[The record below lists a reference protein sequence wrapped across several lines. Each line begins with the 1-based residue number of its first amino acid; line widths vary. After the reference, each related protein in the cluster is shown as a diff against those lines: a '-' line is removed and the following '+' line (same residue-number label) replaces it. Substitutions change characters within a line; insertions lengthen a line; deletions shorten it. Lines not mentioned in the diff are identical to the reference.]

1 MISDPIIRD
10 QAYQYFLEE
19 APDLLETIEQEL
31 FNLNNSDRVAQ
42 TNKIMRATHTL
53 KGGAANVG
61 LNTIETVAHSLEDIL
76 KALYNP
82 DLQLEEKTEKLL
94 WDSYDCLRLLLS
106 AELTGA
112 TVDHEEILDHANQV
126 FAQLQNQFQ
135 DYLNAYETFPGSEA
149 MGLDIVQSF
158 FEEVVPEKLQEITA
172 AIHNLENNELVKLV
186 YSQAEIFLGL
196 GESLNLPGFRA
207 ISQATLK
214 ALQNNPEQVTLITQ
228 TALTDWQQ
236 AQQEILAGE
245 REGGG
250 QVSVELLQLSEV
262 EIESEIEPE
271 ISLTAQDES
280 LKKILEQFS
289 QFLATDFANFDYN
302 QNTSL
307 TTKQYYF
314 QIVKCLLGWFYHHQN
329 IPLEQLSL
337 NLLIPVADTKKTLKH
352 NPQDTLN
359 KLKNLLHQF
368 GDFLEQQDNRPNIK
382 LYRQWQIWKALLLV
396 AQFQYFPQVESPQ
409 QYQDIPLIKKI
420 RAQIVNT
427 YQLYQPSRNLEPQQ
441 KQWLSKQELQ
451 ELIYYIDHLFEQ
463 NSKEK
468 MQQSWT
474 QKPQQ
479 KKFIENANS
488 INIQPANSSVA
499 AANKIGNL
507 EKNKIIT
514 EGVSSSQIIIS
525 NPTVRVKLESLE
537 TLNNL
542 VGEVLINQNKNIL
555 QNEHTQDT
563 VKKLIETINKNEQI
577 IYKLTDWLDENLINS
592 ETQDV
597 LIPLANQSRNNISN
611 LPLLVNSTNPDVT
624 KLKHSSPVSQFNS
637 EQHHEIHRLLKIALK
652 TSNEAAKLTEN
663 IKVINQQSNQNHKK
677 QQRMLFNMRDE
688 MIEARM
694 SPVGNIFNRFPR
706 LIKQLSN
713 TYKKT
718 VNLKINGSHILIDK
732 AIEEKLYE
740 PLLHLVRNAFD
751 HGIESPSL
759 RSQLGKSETG
769 EIEIRAYYQGS
780 KTVVEVRDDG
790 QGLNLETIKKRAI
803 NLNFIS
809 AQQAQH
815 ISDSELLELLFEP
828 RFSTSEQ
835 INELSGRGVGLDV
848 VRSQIQALK
857 GTIEIES
864 TPEKGTT
871 FSLQIP
877 LTLTI
882 ARLMVCQA
890 GGIVY
895 SLLLDAIEKIIL
907 PTANQIKIFEGQ
919 KVLQWETETEKYM
932 VPVRKLSSLI
942 PYTRQAKQSG
952 KLPQGKQKAIINPIL
967 LLHRHQGFLGLEVE
981 QVLGEQELVIR
992 PLGSAISPPNYVYG
1006 CSVLSNSR
1014 LTLVIDGI
1022 ALMEQLQYQ
1031 NLRQANHNRYAYST
1045 DKLALKPQPK
1055 NKTTQPQILVV
1066 DDSISLRQTVVLT
1079 LQKAN
1084 YRVLQAGD
1092 GIEALTKLRQ
1102 ESVSIV
1108 ICDLEMPRMNGFE
1121 FLKALRRDQQL
1132 AKMPVIILTSRQ
1144 SEKYRRLA
1152 LELGAVAYLNKPQEE
1167 HNFIAT
1173 IADFIAQYSPI
1184 KQPVMLST

>member
-19 APDLLETIEQEL
+19 APDLLETIEHEL
-31 FNLNNSDRVAQ
+31 FNLNNSDRVSQ
-42 TNKIMRATHTL
+42 TNQIMRATHTL

-61 LNTIETVAHSLEDIL
+61 LKTIETVAHSLEDIL

-82 DLQLEEKTEKLL
+82 DLKLDEKNEKLL

-112 TVDHEEILDHANQV
+112 TVDHEEILDHAQQV

-135 DYLNAYETFPGSEA
+135 DYLTAYETFPGSEA
-149 MGLDIVQSF
+149 IGLDIVQSF
-158 FEEVVPEKLQEITA
+158 FEEVVPEKLQEIA
-172 AIHNLENNELVKLV
+172 DAIHNLENNELVQLV
-186 YSQAEIFLGL
+186 HSQAEIFLGL

-207 ISQATLK
+207 ISQTTLK
-214 ALQNNPEQVTLITQ
+214 ALETNPEQITLIAQ

-236 AQQEILAGE
+236 AKQEILAGE
-245 REGGG
+245 RESVGK
-250 QVSVELLQLSEV
+250 VSRQLLQLSGV
-262 EIESEIEPE
+262 KIESK
-271 ISLTAQDES
+271 ES
-280 LKKILEQFS
+280 LDTHQEPLEKTIKQFS
-289 QFLATDFANFDYN
+289 QFLATDFANFDYKKN
-302 QNTSL
+302 IDL

-314 QIVKCLLGWFYHHQN
+314 QIIKCLFGWFYHHQN
-329 IPLEQLSL
+329 IPLDQLSFE
-337 NLLIPVADTKKTLKH
+337 LLIPAANTQKTYED
-352 NPQDTLN
+352 NSQEIFQELN
-359 KLKNLLHQF
+359 TWLNQF
-368 GDFLEQQDNRPNIK
+368 NDFLDQQDNRPNIK
-382 LYRQWQIWKALLLV
+382 LYRQWQIWKVSLLI
-396 AQFQYFPQVESPQ
+396 AQFQYFSQVESPQ
-409 QYQDIPLIKKI
+409 QYQDISLIQKI
-420 RAQIVNT
+420 RTQIVTT
-427 YQLYQPSRNLEPQQ
+427 YQIYQQSGNLEPQP
-441 KQWLSKQELQ
+441 KQWVNQRYLQ
-451 ELIYYIDHLFEQ
+451 ELIYSIDDLFEQ
-463 NSKEK
+463 NITKKSHKLQVIDHDK
-468 MQQSWT
+468 SMDIQVN
-474 QKPQQ
+474 KPAVTITDKTFIPD
-479 KKFIENANS
+479 KK
-488 INIQPANSSVA
+488 
-499 AANKIGNL
+499 KT
-507 EKNKIIT
+507 IT
-514 EGVSSSQIIIS
+514 ETEIASKSVIN

-555 QNEHTQDT
+555 QNEYTQDT
-563 VKKLIETINKNEQI
+563 VKKLLETINKNEQI
-577 IYKLTDWLDENLINS
+577 IYKLTDWLDENLMNS
-592 ETQDV
+592 ETQDF
-597 LIPLANQSRNNISN
+597 LTPLPNQSSKNINN
-611 LPLLVNSTNPDVT
+611 LQLLVNPTNYTVT
-624 KLKHSSPVSQFNS
+624 NLKHISPISEFNS
-637 EQHHEIHRLLKIALK
+637 EQYYEIHRLLKRALK

-663 IKVINQQSNQNHKK
+663 LKIINQQSNQNHKR

-718 VNLKINGSHILIDK
+718 INLKINGSHILIDK

-759 RSQLGKSETG
+759 RSQLGKPETG

-790 QGLNLETIKKRAI
+790 QGLNLESIKRRAI

-809 AQQAQH
+809 DQQAQH

-864 TPEKGTT
+864 IPEKGTT

-932 VPVRKLSSLI
+932 VPVRELSSLI
-942 PYTRQAKQSG
+942 PYTRQAKQSEQ
-952 KLPQGKQKAIINPIL
+952 LPQSKQKFITNPIL
-967 LLHRHQGFLGLEVE
+967 LLRRNTGFLGLEVE

-1031 NLRQANHNRYAYST
+1031 TPHQVNHNRYAYST
-1045 DKLALKPQPK
+1045 DKLALKPQSK
-1055 NKTTQPQILVV
+1055 KQTTQPQILVV

-1092 GIEALTKLRQ
+1092 GIEALTQLRQ
-1102 ESVSIV
+1102 ENISIV
-1108 ICDLEMPRMNGFE
+1108 VCDLEMPRMNGFE
-1121 FLKALRRDQQL
+1121 FLKALRRDEQL
-1132 AKMPVIILTSRQ
+1132 AKIPVIILTSRQ

-1167 HNFIAT
+1167 QHFLAS
-1173 IADFIAQYSPI
+1173 IADFIAQYSLI